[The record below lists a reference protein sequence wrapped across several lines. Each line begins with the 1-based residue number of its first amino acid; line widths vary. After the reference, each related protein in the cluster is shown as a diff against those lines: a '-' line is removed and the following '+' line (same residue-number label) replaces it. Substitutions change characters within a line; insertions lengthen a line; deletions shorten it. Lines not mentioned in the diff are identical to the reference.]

1 MINNLELEINKGFIE
16 ITDKGS
22 VVRHLLPTAFFYDGI
37 NKASD
42 NKIISWVKNYYQLD
56 NNKFGVK
63 ILKDNNDVVFWTLAV
78 M

>member
-37 NKASD
+37 NKG
-42 NKIISWVKNYYQLD
+42 L
-56 NNKFGVK
+56 
-63 ILKDNNDVVFWTLAV
+63 
-78 M
+78 